1 MLLEIP
7 FERLLEKPIT
17 ESGLQLLNEVIKA
30 HDIAATTNQNCSSA
44 ACSNAIAGSGS
55 FANGVASAI
64 LTLGKHHG
72 PINDARLVYENF
84 DEGAVRQWVMAGGKV
99 PGFGNSF
106 FKDSL
111 DPAWVGVDLFLEDKF
126 PNVSARIEELSR
138 FVELTVGSKLCP
150 NAALFTAAA
159 CSEIGLAHGFESALF
174 IISRIP
180 AWGGLC
186 RS

>member
-7 FERLLEKPIT
+7 FERFLEKPIT
-17 ESGLQLLNEVIKA
+17 ESGLLLLNEVIKA
-30 HDIAATTNQNCSSA
+30 HDLAATTNQNASSA
-44 ACSNAIAGSGS
+44 ACVNALSGSGS
-55 FANGVASAI
+55 FSNGVASAI

-72 PINDARLVYENF
+72 PISDARMVYENF
-84 DEGAVRQWVMAGGKV
+84 TEDSVRQWIQVGGKV

-106 FKDSL
+106 FKDSI
-111 DPAWVGVDLFLEDKF
+111 DPAWIRVDVFLNDKF
-126 PNVSARIEELSR
+126 PTVYARIQELGR
-138 FVELTVGSKLCP
+138 FVELTVGKKIYP

-159 CSEIGLAHGFESALF
+159 CSEIGVAHGFESAVF

-186 RS
+186 RA